1 MNKLYSKLAAGLAAI
16 IGLMA
21 IVSGGRVLL
30 GELPDYYLIAW
41 LPVYNFTIGLL
52 SAGVTSV
59 LLWRNSRYAGAAA
72 LATLALH
79 TTVMIILQTAYQDVV
94 ATESIRAMTIRIMT
108 WLVIQGLLL
117 LQWRRDRVRIAGSR
131 GHAL

>member
-1 MNKLYSKLAAGLAAI
+1 MNKLYTKLAAGLAVI

-21 IVSGGRVLL
+21 VVSGGKVLL
-30 GELPDYYLIAW
+30 GQMPDYYLIGW
-41 LPVYNFTIGLL
+41 LPVYNFTVGVL

-72 LATLALH
+72 LVTLALH

-94 ATESIRAMTIRIMT
+94 ATESVRAMTIRITT

-117 LQWRRDRVRIAGSR
+117 LQRRRDRVRVAGSR
-131 GHAL
+131 SHAL